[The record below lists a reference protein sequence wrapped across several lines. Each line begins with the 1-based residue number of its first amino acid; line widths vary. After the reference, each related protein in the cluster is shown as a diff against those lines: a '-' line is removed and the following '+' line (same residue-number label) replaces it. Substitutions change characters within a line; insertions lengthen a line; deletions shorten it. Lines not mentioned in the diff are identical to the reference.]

1 MERIFTKKYTP
12 MQPAFKETIH
22 NEIIKEVKRR
32 LLEESV
38 PRLKKCLGE
47 LSEAEIWYRP
57 NEQTVSMG
65 NLVIHLCGNVRQ
77 WLLTGLGKEPDHRK
91 RDEEFS
97 EKGPIPTD
105 TLIADLEAVMGKVE
119 TLLDNLA
126 PEVMI
131 EKHRVQGY
139 DESGIGILLHV
150 VEHFSYHVGQVTYFV
165 KSTKNMDMKYY
176 DGQDLNKTN

>member
-1 MERIFTKKYTP
+1 
-12 MQPAFKETIH
+12 MQPNFKETIH

-38 PRLKKCLGE
+38 PRLKKCLSQ

-57 NEQTVSMG
+57 NEETVSVG

-77 WLLTGLGKEPDHRK
+77 WLLSGIGKAPDHRK
-91 RDEEFS
+91 REEEFT

-105 TLIADLEAVMGKVE
+105 KLIADLDMVMQEVE
-119 TLLDNLA
+119 VLLGNLT

-139 DESGIGILLHV
+139 DETGIGILMHV
-150 VEHFSYHVGQVTYFV
+150 VEHFSYHIGQVTYYV
-165 KSTKNMDMKYY
+165 KSSKNMDMKYY
-176 DGQDLNKTN
+176 EGQDLNQTN

>member
-1 MERIFTKKYTP
+1 
-12 MQPAFKETIH
+12 MQPNFKETIH

-38 PRLKKCLGE
+38 PRLKKCLSQ

-57 NEQTVSMG
+57 NEETVSVG

-77 WLLTGLGKEPDHRK
+77 WLLSGIGKAPDHRK
-91 RDEEFS
+91 REDEFT

-105 TLIADLEAVMGKVE
+105 KLIADLDMVMQEVE
-119 TLLDNLA
+119 VLLGNLT

-131 EKHRVQGY
+131 EKHCVQGY
-139 DESGIGILLHV
+139 DETGIGILMHV
-150 VEHFSYHVGQVTYFV
+150 VEHFSYHIGQVTYYV
-165 KSTKNMDMKYY
+165 KSSKNMDMKYY
-176 DGQDLNKTN
+176 EGQDLNQTN